1 MSHNASI
8 SPPSREAV
16 RERLRHLVHE
26 ITGIP
31 LDVLTEDATID
42 RDVRMESVAFVELQV
57 ALVDDYGIELDAVEM
72 VELNRLGAIVD
83 YLHGLTER
91 AAS

>member
-1 MSHNASI
+1 
-8 SPPSREAV
+8 
-16 RERLRHLVHE
+16 VHE

-57 ALVDDYGIELDAVEM
+57 ALEDDYGIELDAVEM

>member
-1 MSHNASI
+1 M
-8 SPPSREAV
+8 
-16 RERLRHLVHE
+16 
-26 ITGIP
+26 
-31 LDVLTEDATID
+31 
-42 RDVRMESVAFVELQV
+42 AFVELQV
-57 ALVDDYGIELDAVEM
+57 ALEDDYGIELDAVEM